1 MFDWAAASVRHRWNS
16 TAGRNL
22 RSCTLHQGLLFPP
35 LSPLSLSLSLSLLWS
50 LLSVISWLL
59 IILLPPFMAVM
70 CTSFIAHHVKSD
82 CIIPS
87 EPAPI
92 SLRLQSQCLSVCL
105 LHNGDSC
112 QQAIKSKTPQAD
124 FWLFCF
130 GWAFFFFLVLPV
142 RNYQDT

>member
-22 RSCTLHQGLLFPP
+22 RSCTLHQGLLFP
-35 LSPLSLSLSLSLLWS
+35 LSLLSLSAVIPS
-50 LLSVISWLL
+50 LSVISWLL
-59 IILLPPFMAVM
+59 IIRLPPFMAAM

-105 LHNGDSC
+105 LHNGYSC
-112 QQAIKSKTPQAD
+112 QKAIKSKTPQAD
-124 FWLFCF
+124 FWLCCF
-130 GWAFFFFLVLPV
+130 GWAFFFLCCLLEIIKT
-142 RNYQDT
+142 RKSSW